1 VESTSIKHTGSEGS
15 DDMKFTIEQ
24 NKLVDVVNWV
34 SRSLSTRPIQT
45 ALLGIVIDADA
56 NKVVL
61 SGSDLET
68 ASRASTDADV
78 TTPGKVLV
86 PGKLLADISRSL
98 PNKPVT
104 IQLDGTRVLVNAGSA
119 KFTLPVLP
127 IQEYPNLPE
136 MPETLGTIDAE
147 LFNQAVA
154 QVSTAAGKDDSL
166 PSLTGVHVEVT
177 GENIT
182 MAATDRYRLAVRE
195 LSFNPARPNTEAV
208 ALIRART
215 LHDAAKTLSTA
226 KNVNIALAPA
236 SSNDRLAGFQTDSKS
251 TTTRLL
257 DGTFPPYRHLLPQES
272 LTTTVIEVAPFLEAV
287 RRVALVTDKTIPLK
301 LTFTGNSVTL
311 EAGGGDEAQAN
322 EVFDINKT
330 GEDLSI
336 AFNPNYLLD
345 GLHAIS
351 APYAQIS
358 FNTASKA
365 AILMGKPS
373 LDAPAVDNFKYLLM
387 PTKFAY

>member
-1 VESTSIKHTGSEGS
+1 
-15 DDMKFTIEQ
+15 MKFTIEQ
-24 NKLVDVVNWV
+24 SKLVDVVNWV
-34 SRSLSTRPIQT
+34 SRSLSSRPIQT
-45 ALLGIVIDADA
+45 ALLGIVIDADG

-68 ASRASTDADV
+68 ASRATTDADV
-78 TTPGKVLV
+78 ATPGKVLV

-119 KFTLPVLP
+119 KFTLPILP
-127 IQEYPNLPE
+127 INEYPNLPE
-136 MPETLGTIDAE
+136 MPETLGTIDAD
-147 LFNQAVA
+147 LFSQAVA

-166 PSLTGVHVEVT
+166 PSLTGVHVEVN

-195 LSFNPARPNTEAV
+195 LSFSPARPNTEAV

-215 LHDAAKTLSTA
+215 LHDAAKTLATA

-272 LTTTVIEVAPFLEAV
+272 LTTTVIEVAPFLDAV

-301 LTFTGNSVTL
+301 LTFTGNTVTL

-322 EVFDINKT
+322 EVFEISKT

-345 GLHAIS
+345 GLHAIN

-358 FNTASKA
+358 FNTSSKA
-365 AILMGKPS
+365 AILMGKS
-373 LDAPAVDNFKYLLM
+373 DANAAAIDNFKYLLM

>member
-1 VESTSIKHTGSEGS
+1 MESTSIEFTGSGGE

-45 ALLGIVIDADA
+45 ALLGIVIDVDGG
-56 NKVVL
+56 KVVL

-68 ASRASTDADV
+68 ASRATTDADV

-86 PGKLLADISRSL
+86 PGKLLAEISRSL

-136 MPETLGTIDAE
+136 MPEALGTIDAD

-166 PSLTGVHVEVT
+166 PSLTGIHVEVN

-195 LSFNPARPNTEAV
+195 LTFNPARPNTEAV

-215 LHDAAKTLSTA
+215 LHDAAKTLATA

-236 SSNDRLAGFQTDSKS
+236 SSNDRLAGFQTESKS

-301 LTFTGNSVTL
+301 LTFTGNAVTL

-322 EVFDINKT
+322 EVFEISKT

-373 LDAPAVDNFKYLLM
+373 ADAAAIDNFKYLLM

>member
-1 VESTSIKHTGSEGS
+1 
-15 DDMKFTIEQ
+15 MKFTIEQ

-45 ALLGIVIDADA
+45 ALLGIVIDAEGS
-56 NKVVL
+56 KVAL

-68 ASRASTDADV
+68 ASRATTDAEIA
-78 TTPGKVLV
+78 TPGKVLV

-127 IQEYPNLPE
+127 INEYPNLPE
-136 MPETLGTIDAE
+136 MPEALGVIDAD
-147 LFNQAVA
+147 LFNEAVA
-154 QVSTAAGKDDSL
+154 QVATAAGKDDSL
-166 PSLTGVHVEVT
+166 PSLTGVHVEVN

-195 LSFNPARPNTEAV
+195 LTFSPARPNTEAV

-215 LHDAAKTLSTA
+215 LHDAAKTLVTT

-236 SSNDRLAGFQTDSKS
+236 ASNDRLAGFQSETKS

-272 LTTTVIEVAPFLEAV
+272 LTTTVIEVAPFLDAV

-322 EVFDINKT
+322 EVFEINKT

-345 GLHAIS
+345 GLHAIN
-351 APYAQIS
+351 APFAQIS
-358 FNTASKA
+358 FNTESKA
-365 AILMGKPS
+365 AIIMGKKNA
-373 LDAPAVDNFKYLLM
+373 DAPATDNFKYLLM

>member
-1 VESTSIKHTGSEGS
+1 
-15 DDMKFTIEQ
+15 MKFTIEQ
-24 NKLVDVVNWV
+24 SKLVDVVNWV

-45 ALLGIVIDADA
+45 ALLGIVIDAEGG
-56 NKVVL
+56 KVAL

-68 ASRASTDADV
+68 ASRATTDAEIA
-78 TTPGKVLV
+78 TPGKVLV

-127 IQEYPNLPE
+127 INEYPNLPE
-136 MPETLGTIDAE
+136 MPEALGVIDAD
-147 LFNQAVA
+147 LFNEAVA
-154 QVSTAAGKDDSL
+154 QVATAAGKDDSL
-166 PSLTGVHVEVT
+166 PSLTGVHVEVN

-195 LSFNPARPNTEAV
+195 LTFSPARPNTEAV

-215 LHDAAKTLSTA
+215 LHDAAKTLVTT
-226 KNVNIALAPA
+226 KNVNIALAPTA
-236 SSNDRLAGFQTDSKS
+236 SNDRLAGFQSETKS

-272 LTTTVIEVAPFLEAV
+272 LTTTVIEVAPFLDAV

-322 EVFDINKT
+322 EVFEINKT

-345 GLHAIS
+345 GLHAIN
-351 APYAQIS
+351 APFAQIS

-365 AILMGKPS
+365 AIIMGKKNA
-373 LDAPAVDNFKYLLM
+373 DAPATDNFKYLLM

>member
-1 VESTSIKHTGSEGS
+1 
-15 DDMKFTIEQ
+15 
-24 NKLVDVVNWV
+24 
-34 SRSLSTRPIQT
+34 
-45 ALLGIVIDADA
+45 
-56 NKVVL
+56 
-61 SGSDLET
+61 
-68 ASRASTDADV
+68 
-78 TTPGKVLV
+78 
-86 PGKLLADISRSL
+86 
-98 PNKPVT
+98 
-104 IQLDGTRVLVNAGSA
+104 
-119 KFTLPVLP
+119 
-127 IQEYPNLPE
+127 
-136 MPETLGTIDAE
+136 MPEALGVIDAE

-166 PSLTGVHVEVT
+166 PSLTGVHVEVN

-195 LSFNPARPNTEAV
+195 LTFSPARPNTEAV

-215 LHDAAKTLSTA
+215 LHDAAKTLATA

-236 SSNDRLAGFQTDSKS
+236 ASNDRLAGFQTDSKS

-272 LTTTVIEVAPFLEAV
+272 LTTTVIEVAPFLESV

-322 EVFDINKT
+322 EVFEVNKT

-345 GLHAIS
+345 GLHAIN

-358 FNTASKA
+358 FNTSSKA
-365 AILMGKPS
+365 AILMGKS
-373 LDAPAVDNFKYLLM
+373 DANSPAIENFKYLLM

>member
-1 VESTSIKHTGSEGS
+1 
-15 DDMKFTIEQ
+15 MKFTIEQ
-24 NKLVDVVNWV
+24 SKLVDVVNWV

-45 ALLGIVIDADA
+45 ALLGIMIDADG

-68 ASRASTDADV
+68 ASRATTDAEV
-78 TTPGKVLV
+78 STPGKVLV

-127 IQEYPNLPE
+127 INEYPNLPE
-136 MPETLGTIDAE
+136 MPEALGTIDAD

-166 PSLTGVHVEVT
+166 PSLTGVHVEVN

-195 LSFNPARPNTEAV
+195 LTFNPARPNTEAV

-215 LHDAAKTLSTA
+215 LHDAAKTLATA

-272 LTTTVIEVAPFLEAV
+272 LTTTVIEVAPFLDAV

-322 EVFDINKT
+322 EVFEINKT

-345 GLHAIS
+345 GLHAIN

-358 FNTASKA
+358 FNTSSKA
-365 AILMGKPS
+365 AILMGKPE
-373 LDAPAVDNFKYLLM
+373 LNAPAVENFRYLLM

>member
-1 VESTSIKHTGSEGS
+1 
-15 DDMKFTIEQ
+15 MKFTIEQ
-24 NKLVDVVNWV
+24 TRLVDVVNWV

-45 ALLGIVIDADA
+45 ALLGIMIEADG
-56 NKVVL
+56 NKLVL

-68 ASRASTDADV
+68 ASRA
-78 TTPGKVLV
+78 TTEAEVATSGKVLV

-119 KFTLPVLP
+119 KFTLPLLP
-127 IQEYPNLPE
+127 INEYPNLPE
-136 MPETLGTIDAE
+136 LPETLGTIESEVFA
-147 LFNQAVA
+147 QAVS
-154 QVSTAAGKDDSL
+154 QVATAAGKDDSL
-166 PSLTGVHVEVT
+166 PSLTGVHVEVK

-195 LSFNPARPNTEAV
+195 LTFNPSKPNTEAI

-215 LHDAAKTLSTA
+215 LVEATKTLINT
-226 KNVNIALAPA
+226 KNVNISLAP
-236 SSNDRLAGFQTDSKS
+236 STSTDRLAGFQTDTKS

-257 DGTFPPYRHLLPQES
+257 DGTFPPYRHLIPQKS
-272 LTTTVIEVAPFLEAV
+272 LTTTFIEVAPFLDAV

-322 EVFDINKT
+322 EVFDIQKT

-351 APYAQIS
+351 APFAQIS
-358 FNTASKA
+358 FNTSGKA
-365 AILMGKPS
+365 AILMGKQSADGPTIE
-373 LDAPAVDNFKYLLM
+373 NFRYLLM

>member
-1 VESTSIKHTGSEGS
+1 
-15 DDMKFTIEQ
+15 MKFTIEQ
-24 NKLVDVVNWV
+24 SKLVDVVNWV

-45 ALLGIVIDADA
+45 ALLGIVIDAEGS
-56 NKVVL
+56 KVVL

-68 ASRASTDADV
+68 ASRATTDAEV
-78 TTPGKVLV
+78 ATSGKVLV

-127 IQEYPNLPE
+127 INEYPNLPE
-136 MPETLGTIDAE
+136 MPEALGTIDAD

-166 PSLTGVHVEVT
+166 PSLTGVHVEVN

-195 LSFNPARPNTEAV
+195 LTFSPARPNTEAV
-208 ALIRART
+208 ALVRART
-215 LHDAAKTLSTA
+215 LHDAAKTLATA

-236 SSNDRLAGFQTDSKS
+236 SSNDRLAGFQTDTKS

-272 LTTTVIEVAPFLEAV
+272 LTTTVIEVAPFLDAV

-301 LTFTGNSVTL
+301 LTFTGNTVTL

-322 EVFDINKT
+322 EVFEINKT

-358 FNTASKA
+358 FNTSSKA
-365 AILMGKPS
+365 AILMGKV
-373 LDAPAVDNFKYLLM
+373 DANAAAVDNFRYLLM

>member
-1 VESTSIKHTGSEGS
+1 
-15 DDMKFTIEQ
+15 MKFTIEQ
-24 NKLVDVVNWV
+24 QKLVDVVNWV

-45 ALLGIVIDADA
+45 ALLGIVIDAEG

-78 TTPGKVLV
+78 ATAGKVLV

-127 IQEYPNLPE
+127 INEYPNLPE
-136 MPETLGTIDAE
+136 MPEALGVIDAE

-166 PSLTGVHVEVT
+166 PSLTGVHVEVN

-195 LSFNPARPNTEAV
+195 LTFSPARPNTEAV

-215 LHDAAKTLSTA
+215 LHDAAKTLATA

-236 SSNDRLAGFQTDSKS
+236 ASNDRLAGFQTDSKS

-272 LTTTVIEVAPFLEAV
+272 LTTTVIEVAPFLESV

-322 EVFDINKT
+322 EVFEVNKT

-345 GLHAIS
+345 GLHAIN

-358 FNTASKA
+358 FNTSSKA
-365 AILMGKPS
+365 AILMGKS
-373 LDAPAVDNFKYLLM
+373 DANSPAIENFKYLLM

>member
-1 VESTSIKHTGSEGS
+1 
-15 DDMKFTIEQ
+15 MKFTIEQ
-24 NKLVDVVNWV
+24 SKLVDVVNWV
-34 SRSLSTRPIQT
+34 SRSLSNRPIQT
-45 ALLGIVIDADA
+45 ALLGIVIEAE
-56 NKVVL
+56 NHKVNL

-68 ASRASTDADV
+68 ASRATTEAEV
-78 TTPGKVLV
+78 ATPGKVLV

-127 IQEYPNLPE
+127 INEYPNLPD
-136 MPETLGTIDAE
+136 MPETLGTIDAD
-147 LFNQAVA
+147 LFNHAVS
-154 QVSTAAGKDDSL
+154 QVATAAGKDESL
-166 PSLTGVHVEVT
+166 PSLTGVHVEVN

-195 LSFNPARPNTEAV
+195 LTFNPARPNTEAV

-215 LHDAAKTLSTA
+215 LLDATKTLTTS

-236 SSNDRLAGFQTDSKS
+236 TSNDRLAGFQTETKS

-272 LTTTVIEVAPFLEAV
+272 LTTTVFEVAPFLDAV

-301 LTFTGNSVTL
+301 LTINGNSVTL

-322 EVFDINKT
+322 EVFEIQKT

-336 AFNPNYLLD
+336 AFNPNYLMD

-351 APYAQIS
+351 APFAQIS

-365 AILMGKPS
+365 AILMGKP
-373 LDAPAVDNFKYLLM
+373 DANAAAVENFRYLLM

>member
-1 VESTSIKHTGSEGS
+1 
-15 DDMKFTIEQ
+15 MKFTLEQ
-24 NKLVDVVNWV
+24 QKLVDVVNWV

-45 ALLGIVIDADA
+45 ALLGIVIDAEGS
-56 NKVVL
+56 KVVL

-78 TTPGKVLV
+78 ATAGKVLV

-127 IQEYPNLPE
+127 INEYPNLPE
-136 MPETLGTIDAE
+136 MPEALGVIDAE

-166 PSLTGVHVEVT
+166 PSLTGVHVEVN

-195 LSFNPARPNTEAV
+195 LTFSPARPNTEAV

-215 LHDAAKTLSTA
+215 LHDAAKTLATA

-236 SSNDRLAGFQTDSKS
+236 ASNDRLAGFQTDSKS

-272 LTTTVIEVAPFLEAV
+272 LTTTVIEVAPFLESV

-322 EVFDINKT
+322 EVFEVNKT

-345 GLHAIS
+345 GLHAIN

-358 FNTASKA
+358 FNTSSKA
-365 AILMGKPS
+365 AILMGKS
-373 LDAPAVDNFKYLLM
+373 DANSPAIENFKYLLM

>member
-1 VESTSIKHTGSEGS
+1 
-15 DDMKFTIEQ
+15 MKFVIEQ
-24 NKLVDVVNWV
+24 NRLVDVVNWV

-45 ALLGIVIDADA
+45 ALLGIVIEAEGG
-56 NKVVL
+56 KVTL

-68 ASRASTDADV
+68 ASRASTEAEIA
-78 TTPGKVLV
+78 TPGKVLV

-119 KFTLPVLP
+119 KFTLPLLP
-127 IQEYPNLPE
+127 INEYPNLPE
-136 MPETLGTIDAE
+136 MPETLGSIDAE
-147 LFNQAVA
+147 NFAHAVA
-154 QVSTAAGKDDSL
+154 QVASAAGKDDSL
-166 PSLTGVHVEVT
+166 PSLTGIHVEVN

-195 LSFNPARPNTEAV
+195 LTFSPARPNTEAV

-215 LHDAAKTLSTA
+215 LIDATKTLISA
-226 KNVNIALAPA
+226 KNVNISLAPTT
-236 SSNDRLAGFQTDSKS
+236 SNDRLAGFQSDSKS

-257 DGTFPPYRHLLPQES
+257 DGTFPPYRHLIPQES

-301 LTFTGNSVTL
+301 LTFAGNSVTL

-322 EVFDINKT
+322 EVFEIQKT
-330 GEDLSI
+330 GEDLNI

-345 GLHAIS
+345 GLHAVS

-358 FNTASKA
+358 FNTSGKA
-365 AILMGKPS
+365 AILMGKQS
-373 LDAPAVDNFKYLLM
+373 VDGPTIENFRYLLM

>member
-1 VESTSIKHTGSEGS
+1 
-15 DDMKFTIEQ
+15 MKFTIEQ
-24 NKLVDVVNWV
+24 SKLVDVVNWV

-45 ALLGIVIDADA
+45 ALLGIVIDAEGS
-56 NKVVL
+56 KVAL

-68 ASRASTDADV
+68 ASRATTDAEIA
-78 TTPGKVLV
+78 TPGKVLV

-127 IQEYPNLPE
+127 INEYPNLPE
-136 MPETLGTIDAE
+136 MPEALGVIDAG
-147 LFNQAVA
+147 LFNEAVA
-154 QVSTAAGKDDSL
+154 QVAIAAGKDDSL
-166 PSLTGVHVEVT
+166 PSLTGVHVEVN

-195 LSFNPARPNTEAV
+195 LTFSPARPNTEAV

-215 LHDAAKTLSTA
+215 LHDAAKTLVTT

-236 SSNDRLAGFQTDSKS
+236 ASNDRLAGFQSETKS

-272 LTTTVIEVAPFLEAV
+272 LTTTVIEVAPFLDAV

-322 EVFDINKT
+322 EVFEINKT

-345 GLHAIS
+345 GLHAIN
-351 APYAQIS
+351 APFAQIS

-365 AILMGKPS
+365 AIIMGKKNA
-373 LDAPAVDNFKYLLM
+373 DAPATDNFKYLLM

>member
-1 VESTSIKHTGSEGS
+1 
-15 DDMKFTIEQ
+15 MKFTIEQ
-24 NKLVDVVNWV
+24 TRLVDVVNWV

-45 ALLGIVIDADA
+45 ALLGIMIEADG
-56 NKVVL
+56 NKLVL

-68 ASRASTDADV
+68 ASRATTEADV
-78 TTPGKVLV
+78 ATSGKVLV

-119 KFTLPVLP
+119 KFTLPLLP
-127 IQEYPNLPE
+127 INEYPNLPE
-136 MPETLGTIDAE
+136 LPETLGTIESEVFA
-147 LFNQAVA
+147 QAVS
-154 QVSTAAGKDDSL
+154 QVATAAGKDDSL
-166 PSLTGVHVEVT
+166 PSLTGVHVEVK

-195 LSFNPARPNTEAV
+195 LTFNPSKPNTEAV

-215 LHDAAKTLSTA
+215 LVEATKTLINT
-226 KNVNIALAPA
+226 KNVNISLAP
-236 SSNDRLAGFQTDSKS
+236 STSTDRLAGFQTDTKS

-257 DGTFPPYRHLLPQES
+257 DGTFPPYRHLIPQES
-272 LTTTVIEVAPFLEAV
+272 LTTTVIEVAPFLDAV

-322 EVFDINKT
+322 EVFDIQKT

-351 APYAQIS
+351 APFAQIS
-358 FNTASKA
+358 FNTSGKA
-365 AILMGKPS
+365 AILMGKQSADGPTIE
-373 LDAPAVDNFKYLLM
+373 NFRYLLM

>member
-1 VESTSIKHTGSEGS
+1 
-15 DDMKFTIEQ
+15 MKFTIEQ
-24 NKLVDVVNWV
+24 TRLVDVVNWV

-45 ALLGIVIDADA
+45 ALLGIMIEADG
-56 NKVVL
+56 NKLVL

-68 ASRASTDADV
+68 ASRATTEADV
-78 TTPGKVLV
+78 ATSGKVLV

-119 KFTLPVLP
+119 KFTLPLLP
-127 IQEYPNLPE
+127 INEYPNLPE
-136 MPETLGTIDAE
+136 LPETLGTIESEVFA
-147 LFNQAVA
+147 QAVS
-154 QVSTAAGKDDSL
+154 QVATAAGKDDSL
-166 PSLTGVHVEVT
+166 PSLTGVHVEVK

-195 LSFNPARPNTEAV
+195 LTFNPSKPNTEAV

-215 LHDAAKTLSTA
+215 LVEATKTLINT
-226 KNVNIALAPA
+226 KNVNISLAPSA
-236 SSNDRLAGFQTDSKS
+236 STDRLAGFQTDTKS

-257 DGTFPPYRHLLPQES
+257 DGTFPPYRHLIPQES
-272 LTTTVIEVAPFLEAV
+272 LTTTVIEVAPFLDAV

-322 EVFDINKT
+322 EVFDIQKT

-351 APYAQIS
+351 APFAQIS
-358 FNTASKA
+358 FNTSGKA
-365 AILMGKPS
+365 AILMGKQSADGPTIE
-373 LDAPAVDNFKYLLM
+373 NFRYLLM

>member
-1 VESTSIKHTGSEGS
+1 VESTSIEFTGGGSE

-24 NKLVDVVNWV
+24 SKLVDVVNWV

-45 ALLGIVIDADA
+45 ALLGIVIDADGG
-56 NKVVL
+56 KVVL

-68 ASRASTDADV
+68 ASRATTDAEV
-78 TTPGKVLV
+78 ATPGKVLV
-86 PGKLLADISRSL
+86 PGKLLAEISRSL

-136 MPETLGTIDAE
+136 MPETLGNIDAD

-166 PSLTGVHVEVT
+166 PSLTGVHVEVN

-215 LHDAAKTLSTA
+215 LHDAAKTLATA

-236 SSNDRLAGFQTDSKS
+236 SSNDRLAGFQTESKS

-272 LTTTVIEVAPFLEAV
+272 LTTTVIEVAPFLEAL

-322 EVFDINKT
+322 EVFEISKT

-365 AILMGKPS
+365 AILMGKS
-373 LDAPAVDNFKYLLM
+373 SADAAAIDNFKYLLM

>member
-1 VESTSIKHTGSEGS
+1 
-15 DDMKFTIEQ
+15 MKFTIEQ
-24 NKLVDVVNWV
+24 SKLVDVVNWV
-34 SRSLSTRPIQT
+34 SRSLSSRPIQT
-45 ALLGIVIDADA
+45 ALLGIVIDADG

-68 ASRASTDADV
+68 ASRATTDADV
-78 TTPGKVLV
+78 ATPGKVLV

-119 KFTLPVLP
+119 KFTLPILP
-127 IQEYPNLPE
+127 IDEYPNLPE
-136 MPETLGTIDAE
+136 MPEALGTIDAD
-147 LFNQAVA
+147 LFNQAVT

-166 PSLTGVHVEVT
+166 PSLTGVHVEVN

-195 LSFNPARPNTEAV
+195 LTFSPARPNTEAV

-215 LHDAAKTLSTA
+215 LHDAAKTLATA

-272 LTTTVIEVAPFLEAV
+272 LTTTVIEVAPFLDAV

-301 LTFTGNSVTL
+301 LTFTGNTVTL

-322 EVFDINKT
+322 EVFEISKT

-345 GLHAIS
+345 GLHAIN

-358 FNTASKA
+358 FNTSSKA
-365 AILMGKPS
+365 AILMGKS
-373 LDAPAVDNFKYLLM
+373 DANAAAIDNFKYLLM

>member
-1 VESTSIKHTGSEGS
+1 
-15 DDMKFTIEQ
+15 MKFTIEQ

-45 ALLGIVIDADA
+45 ALLGIVIEAE
-56 NKVVL
+56 NQKIIL

-68 ASRASTDADV
+68 ASRATADAEV
-78 TTPGKVLV
+78 ATPGKVLV
-86 PGKLLADISRSL
+86 PGKILADISRSL

-127 IQEYPNLPE
+127 INEYPNLPE
-136 MPETLGTIDAE
+136 MPDALGTIDAD

-166 PSLTGVHVEVT
+166 PSLTGVHVEVN

-195 LSFNPARPNTEAV
+195 LTFSPAKPNTEAV

-215 LHDAAKTLSTA
+215 LHDAAKTLATA
-226 KNVNIALAPA
+226 KNVNIALAPTT
-236 SSNDRLAGFQTDSKS
+236 SNDRLAGFQTESKS

-272 LTTTVIEVAPFLEAV
+272 LTTTVIEVAPFLDAV

-301 LTFTGNSVTL
+301 LTFTGNTVTL

-322 EVFDINKT
+322 EVFEINKN

-358 FNTASKA
+358 FNTSSKA
-365 AILMGKPS
+365 AILMGKG
-373 LDAPAVDNFKYLLM
+373 DANAAATENFRYLLM

>member
-1 VESTSIKHTGSEGS
+1 
-15 DDMKFTIEQ
+15 MKFTIEQ
-24 NKLVDVVNWV
+24 SKLVDVVNWV

-45 ALLGIVIDADA
+45 ALLGIVIDAEGG
-56 NKVVL
+56 KVAL

-68 ASRASTDADV
+68 ASRATTNAEIA
-78 TTPGKVLV
+78 TPGKVLV

-127 IQEYPNLPE
+127 INEYPNLPE
-136 MPETLGTIDAE
+136 MPEALGVIDAD
-147 LFNQAVA
+147 LFNEAVA
-154 QVSTAAGKDDSL
+154 QVATAAGKDDSL
-166 PSLTGVHVEVT
+166 PSLTGVHVEVN

-195 LSFNPARPNTEAV
+195 LTFSPARPNTEAV

-215 LHDAAKTLSTA
+215 LHDAAKTLVTT

-236 SSNDRLAGFQTDSKS
+236 ASNDRLAGFQSETKS

-272 LTTTVIEVAPFLEAV
+272 LTTTVIEVAPFLDAV

-322 EVFDINKT
+322 EVFEINKT

-345 GLHAIS
+345 GLHAIN
-351 APYAQIS
+351 APFAQIS

-365 AILMGKPS
+365 AIIMGKKNA
-373 LDAPAVDNFKYLLM
+373 DAPATDNFKYLLM

>member
-1 VESTSIKHTGSEGS
+1 
-15 DDMKFTIEQ
+15 MKFTIEQ
-24 NKLVDVVNWV
+24 SKLVDVVNWV

-45 ALLGIVIDADA
+45 ALLGIVIEAD
-56 NKVVL
+56 NQKIIL

-68 ASRASTDADV
+68 ASRAVSDAEV
-78 TTPGKVLV
+78 ATPGKVLV
-86 PGKLLADISRSL
+86 PGKILADISRSL

-127 IQEYPNLPE
+127 INEYPNLPE
-136 MPETLGTIDAE
+136 MPEALGTIDAD

-166 PSLTGVHVEVT
+166 PSLTGVHVEVN

-195 LSFNPARPNTEAV
+195 LTFSPTRPNTEAV

-215 LHDAAKTLSTA
+215 LHDAAKTLATA

-236 SSNDRLAGFQTDSKS
+236 TSNDRLAGFQTESKS

-272 LTTTVIEVAPFLEAV
+272 LTTTVIEVAPFLDAV

-301 LTFTGNSVTL
+301 LTFTGNTVTL

-322 EVFDINKT
+322 EVFEINKT

-358 FNTASKA
+358 FNTSSKA
-365 AILMGKPS
+365 AILMGKS
-373 LDAPAVDNFKYLLM
+373 DANSAAIENFRYLLM

>member
-1 VESTSIKHTGSEGS
+1 
-15 DDMKFTIEQ
+15 MKFTIEQ
-24 NKLVDVVNWV
+24 SKLVDVVNWV

-45 ALLGIVIDADA
+45 ALLGIVIEAD
-56 NKVVL
+56 NQKIIL

-68 ASRASTDADV
+68 ASRAISDAEV
-78 TTPGKVLV
+78 ATPGKVLV
-86 PGKLLADISRSL
+86 PGKILADISRSL

-127 IQEYPNLPE
+127 INEYPNLPE
-136 MPETLGTIDAE
+136 MPEALGTIDAD

-166 PSLTGVHVEVT
+166 PSLTGVHVEVN

-195 LSFNPARPNTEAV
+195 LTFSPARPNTEAV

-215 LHDAAKTLSTA
+215 LHDAAKTLATA
-226 KNVNIALAPA
+226 KSVNIALAPA
-236 SSNDRLAGFQTDSKS
+236 SSNDRLAGFQTESKS

-272 LTTTVIEVAPFLEAV
+272 LTTTVIEVAPFLDAV

-322 EVFDINKT
+322 EVFEINKT

-345 GLHAIS
+345 GLHAIN

-358 FNTASKA
+358 FNTSSKA
-365 AILMGKPS
+365 AILMGKS
-373 LDAPAVDNFKYLLM
+373 DANSAAIENFRYLLM

>member
-1 VESTSIKHTGSEGS
+1 
-15 DDMKFTIEQ
+15 MKFTIEQ
-24 NKLVDVVNWV
+24 SKLVDVVNWV
-34 SRSLSTRPIQT
+34 SRSLSSRPIQT
-45 ALLGIVIDADA
+45 ALLGIVIDAEG
-56 NKVVL
+56 NKVTL

-68 ASRASTDADV
+68 ASRATTDADIA
-78 TTPGKVLV
+78 TPGKVLV

-127 IQEYPNLPE
+127 INEYPNLPE
-136 MPETLGTIDAE
+136 MPEALGVIDAD
-147 LFNQAVA
+147 LFNEAVA
-154 QVSTAAGKDDSL
+154 QVATAAGKDDSL
-166 PSLTGVHVEVT
+166 PSLTGVHVEVN

-195 LSFNPARPNTEAV
+195 LTFSPARPNTEAV

-215 LHDAAKTLSTA
+215 LHDAAKTLATA

-236 SSNDRLAGFQTDSKS
+236 ASNDRLAGFQSETKS

-272 LTTTVIEVAPFLEAV
+272 LTTTVIEVEPFLDAV

-322 EVFDINKT
+322 EVFEINKT

-345 GLHAIS
+345 GLHAIN
-351 APYAQIS
+351 APFAQIS

-365 AILMGKPS
+365 AIIMGKKS
-373 LDAPAVDNFKYLLM
+373 ADAPATDNFKYLLM

>member
-1 VESTSIKHTGSEGS
+1 MESTSIEFTGGGS
-15 DDMKFTIEQ
+15 ADDMKFTIEQ
-24 NKLVDVVNWV
+24 NRLVDVVNWV

-45 ALLGIVIDADA
+45 ALLGIVIDADGG
-56 NKVVL
+56 KVVL

-68 ASRASTDADV
+68 ASRATTDADV
-78 TTPGKVLV
+78 ATPGKVLV
-86 PGKLLADISRSL
+86 PGKLLAEISRSL

-136 MPETLGTIDAE
+136 MPEALGTIDAD

-166 PSLTGVHVEVT
+166 PSLTGVHVEVN

-215 LHDAAKTLSTA
+215 LHDAAKTLATA
-226 KNVNIALAPA
+226 NNVNIALAPA
-236 SSNDRLAGFQTDSKS
+236 SSNDRLAGFQTESKS

-322 EVFDINKT
+322 EVFEISKT

-373 LDAPAVDNFKYLLM
+373 ADAAATDNFKYLLM

>member
-1 VESTSIKHTGSEGS
+1 
-15 DDMKFTIEQ
+15 MKFTIEQ
-24 NKLVDVVNWV
+24 SKLVDVVNWV
-34 SRSLSTRPIQT
+34 SRSLSSRPIQT
-45 ALLGIVIDADA
+45 ALLGIVIDAEG
-56 NKVVL
+56 NKVTL

-68 ASRASTDADV
+68 ASRATTDADIA
-78 TTPGKVLV
+78 TPGKVLV

-98 PNKPVT
+98 PNKLVT

-127 IQEYPNLPE
+127 INEYPNLPE
-136 MPETLGTIDAE
+136 MPEALGVIDAD
-147 LFNQAVA
+147 LFNEAVA
-154 QVSTAAGKDDSL
+154 QVATAAGKDDSL
-166 PSLTGVHVEVT
+166 PSLTGVHVEVN

-195 LSFNPARPNTEAV
+195 LTFSPARPNTEAV

-215 LHDAAKTLSTA
+215 LHDAAKTLATA

-236 SSNDRLAGFQTDSKS
+236 ASNDRLAGFQSETKS

-272 LTTTVIEVAPFLEAV
+272 LTTTVIEVAPFLDAV

-322 EVFDINKT
+322 EVFEINKT

-345 GLHAIS
+345 GLHAIN
-351 APYAQIS
+351 APFAQIS

-365 AILMGKPS
+365 AIIMGKKS
-373 LDAPAVDNFKYLLM
+373 ADAPATDNFKYLLM

>member
-1 VESTSIKHTGSEGS
+1 
-15 DDMKFTIEQ
+15 MKFTIEQ
-24 NKLVDVVNWV
+24 SKLVDVVNWV

-45 ALLGIVIDADA
+45 ALLGIVIDVEG

-68 ASRASTDADV
+68 ASRATTDADV
-78 TTPGKVLV
+78 ATPGKVLV

-127 IQEYPNLPE
+127 IAEYPNLPD
-136 MPETLGTIDAE
+136 MPEALGTIDADV
-147 LFNQAVA
+147 FSHAVA

-166 PSLTGVHVEVT
+166 PSLTGIHVEVI

-195 LSFNPARPNTEAV
+195 LTFSPARPNTEAV
-208 ALIRART
+208 ALVRART
-215 LHDAAKTLSTA
+215 LNDAAKTLATS

-236 SSNDRLAGFQTDSKS
+236 SSNDRLAGFQTETKS

-272 LTTTVIEVAPFLEAV
+272 LTTTVIEVAPFLDAV

-301 LTFTGNSVTL
+301 LTFSGNTVTL
-311 EAGGGDEAQAN
+311 EAGGGEEAQAN
-322 EVFDINKT
+322 EVFEIQKT

-365 AILMGKPS
+365 AIIMGKP
-373 LDAPAVDNFKYLLM
+373 DVNAAAVENFRYLLM

>member
-1 VESTSIKHTGSEGS
+1 
-15 DDMKFTIEQ
+15 MKFTIEQ
-24 NKLVDVVNWV
+24 SKLVDVVNWV
-34 SRSLSTRPIQT
+34 SRSLSSRPIQT
-45 ALLGIVIDADA
+45 ALLGIVIEAD
-56 NKVVL
+56 NQKIVL
-61 SGSDLET
+61 SSSDLET

-78 TTPGKVLV
+78 ATPGKVLV
-86 PGKLLADISRSL
+86 PGKILADISRSL

-127 IQEYPNLPE
+127 INEYPNLPE
-136 MPETLGTIDAE
+136 MPDTLGTIDAD
-147 LFNQAVA
+147 LFNQAVS

-166 PSLTGVHVEVT
+166 PSLTGVHVEVN

-195 LSFNPARPNTEAV
+195 LTFSPAKPNTEAV

-215 LHDAAKTLSTA
+215 LHDAAKTLATA
-226 KNVNIALAPA
+226 KNVNIALAPTT
-236 SSNDRLAGFQTDSKS
+236 SNDRLAGFQTDSKS

-272 LTTTVIEVAPFLEAV
+272 LTTTVIEVAPFLDAV

-301 LTFTGNSVTL
+301 LTFTGNTVTL

-322 EVFDINKT
+322 EVFEINKT

-358 FNTASKA
+358 FNTSSKA
-365 AILMGKPS
+365 AILMGKS
-373 LDAPAVDNFKYLLM
+373 DANSAAIENFRYLLM